1 MSTPYAT
8 LQHYYIPPSTANQ
21 KFAIPVFGG
30 VGYMA
35 TAKVN
40 GSTQSCHVWR
50 DGDYDG
56 RVLMSKAYP
65 QCNINS
71 SCTNYASKY

>member
-30 VGYMA
+30 VGYMP
-35 TAKVN
+35 TVKVD
-40 GSTQSCHVWR
+40 GSKGCHVWR

-56 RVLMSKAYP
+56 RVLMSNAYP
-65 QCNINS
+65 QCNIS
-71 SCTNYASKY
+71 SGCANYTSRY